1 MEIERTDAKTFMSER
16 GKLQE
21 DRKWSETKTYGDLR
35 EMNSG
40 K

>member
-1 MEIERTDAKTFMSER
+1 MEIERTEAKTSMVEK

-21 DRKWSETKTYGDLR
+21 DRKWSEMKTYGDLW